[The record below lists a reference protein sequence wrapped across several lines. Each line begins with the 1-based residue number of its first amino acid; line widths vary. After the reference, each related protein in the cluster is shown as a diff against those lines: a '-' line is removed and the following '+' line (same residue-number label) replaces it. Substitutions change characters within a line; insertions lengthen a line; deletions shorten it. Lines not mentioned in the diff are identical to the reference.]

1 MQLLVTQM
9 NGIVACVPDSH
20 STTLGLTP
28 MSARNR
34 TALRR
39 VDFFGRQPG
48 RVLERL
54 TNVLFLEIR
63 MIAKHLLDS
72 SSMRD
77 LPYDHR
83 NGMRM
88 PRMHARPPMMFG
100 SKVMPSNMTFGF

>member
-1 MQLLVTQM
+1 M

-28 MSARNR
+28 MSARCR

-63 MIAKHLLDS
+63 MIAKHLLDR
-72 SSMRD
+72 SSMHD

-83 NGMRM
+83 NGDA
-88 PRMHARPPMMFG
+88 HAAYACASAHDVR
-100 SKVMPSNMTFGF
+100 SKVMRSNMTFGF